1 MSDKK
6 EQKQEKKSEM
16 TAEESK
22 AYRMS
27 LNVAKEVK
35 LEDHEKQEKFRI
47 FWAENKYKYG
57 KAKDLEPILWAH
69 LKASKLDDPKDFE
82 TGLAHFGLKKVK

>member
-6 EQKQEKKSEM
+6 EKQEKKSEM
-16 TAEESK
+16 TLEEAK

-35 LEDHEKQEKFRI
+35 LEDHEKREKFRI
-47 FWAENKYKYG
+47 FWAENKYQYG
-57 KAKDLEPILWAH
+57 KAKDLEPILWEH
-69 LKASKLDDPKDFE
+69 LKASKLDDPKDFDK
-82 TGLAHFGLKKVK
+82 GLAHFGLKKVK